1 MKSDW
6 QAVLEDTLIIIKKK
20 AGLSELPTTK
30 TGFSQLIT
38 NHGTALTDPLTAGVE
53 YLAQRIIKFIPE
65 AKDFKPSKKRGL
77 FRREMGLGEDRKAA
91 ILKGKMLEVA
101 LEHAI
106 VASVE
111 DDGLFNHY
119 ALLSGIYNSST
130 LCKQVAVDLVVK
142 HDSNLSLI
150 ELKAWDN
157 KTDSPVDALLEI
169 SAYFLTYLRMLEF
182 DSTLHGGRF
191 EKANKYNLVLM
202 APPEY
207 FDYWGVS
214 NNNWGILRSG
224 FECALVG
231 HGVEVK
237 VNITVIDISRDDFIE
252 SVMAMDEEKES
263 FKHLPQDL
271 KLRISNAFERS
282 MHDLA

>member
-30 TGFSQLIT
+30 TGFSQLIAK
-38 NHGTALTDPLTAGVE
+38 HGTALADPITVGVE
-53 YLAQRIIKFIPE
+53 YLAQRIVEFIPE

-77 FRREMGLGEDRKAA
+77 FRREIGLGEDRKAA
-91 ILKGKMLEVA
+91 ILKGKKLEVA

-106 VASVE
+106 VASVD

-142 HDSNLSLI
+142 HDSTFSLI

-157 KTDSPVDALLEI
+157 KSDSPADALLEI
-169 SAYFLTYLRMLEF
+169 SAYFLTYQRMLES

-191 EKANKYNLVLM
+191 EKADKFNLILM
-202 APPEY
+202 APPAY
-207 FDYWGVS
+207 FDYWGVN
-214 NNNWGILRSG
+214 NNNWYIFRSA
-224 FECALVG
+224 FEAALGG

-237 VNITVIDISRDDFIE
+237 VNIAVIDISRDDFIK
-252 SVMAMDEEKES
+252 SVISIEEEGKS

-282 MHDLA
+282 MNDLA